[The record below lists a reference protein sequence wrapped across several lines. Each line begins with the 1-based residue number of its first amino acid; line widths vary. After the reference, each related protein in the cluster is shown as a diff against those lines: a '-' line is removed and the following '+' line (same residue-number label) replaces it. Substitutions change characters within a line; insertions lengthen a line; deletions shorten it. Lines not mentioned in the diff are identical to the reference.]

1 MISLHTK
8 KKTKHFLTS
17 SHIFLLNFFA
27 FNSRTIQHI
36 IHRIQKLYRTRHVY
50 DFGTNEV
57 NNGGLDVIKKN
68 YMTEEEANR
77 SI

>member
-8 KKTKHFLTS
+8 KNKTFLNFFTHFF
-17 SHIFLLNFFA
+17 IEFFA